1 VQGSEWANRNGTA
14 LSGGMDIRSIP
25 DPNFQGSNLRA
36 DSTYLVTV
44 DKLGI
49 LGLGKDVVMT
59 ESDPSD
65 SLLALLPKTGQ
76 WVRLQVPSGRCD
88 RLASRRAENRMARKG
103 NLVELCVY
111 GAMARRRRQRNERKA
126 CKVPTPP

>member
-1 VQGSEWANRNGTA
+1 VNFIASDLIASFDRRKCKVLNGPTA
-14 LSGGMDIRSIP
+14 TGQHCPEGWTYDPIP

-36 DSTYLVTV
+36 DSTYLMTV

-76 WVRLQVPSGRCD
+76 WVRLQVPYPRGF
-88 RLASRRAENRMARKG
+88 LA
-103 NLVELCVY
+103 
-111 GAMARRRRQRNERKA
+111 GAID
-126 CKVPTPP
+126 